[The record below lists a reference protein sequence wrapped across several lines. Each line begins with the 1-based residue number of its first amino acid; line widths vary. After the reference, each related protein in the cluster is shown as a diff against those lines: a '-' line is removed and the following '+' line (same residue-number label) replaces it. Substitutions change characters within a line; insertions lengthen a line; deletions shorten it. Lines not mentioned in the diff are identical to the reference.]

1 MAHFA
6 KIDLNNDVVDC
17 IVIHNDVATSEA
29 AGQEFIA
36 NVLKKEGTW
45 LQTSYNTE
53 ADEHKLGGTPL
64 RGNFGTKGCT
74 WDPVLEIF
82 MPPKPFPSWV
92 MSNSAS
98 KWTSPIGDRP
108 SFTAEQESQNAAG
121 THDWFYYWNEEDL
134 SWELFDT
141 LA

>member
-6 KIDLNNDVVDC
+6 KIDSNNDVVDC

-45 LQTSYNTE
+45 LQTSYNTV
-53 ADEHKLGGTPL
+53 ADVHRLGGTPL
-64 RGNFGTKGCT
+64 RGNFGTKGST

-121 THDWFYYWNEEDL
+121 THDWLYYWDEENL
-134 SWELFDT
+134 SWELFNT

>member
-6 KIDLNNDVVDC
+6 KIDSNNDVVDC

-121 THDWFYYWNEEDL
+121 THDWLYYWDEENL
-134 SWELFDT
+134 SWELFNT

>member
-6 KIDLNNDVVDC
+6 KIDSNNDVVDC
-17 IVIHNDVATSEA
+17 IVINNEVATSET

-53 ADEHKLGGTPL
+53 ADVHKLGGTPF
-64 RGNFGTKGCT
+64 RGNFGTKGST

-82 MPPKPFPSWV
+82 MREKPFPSWV

-98 KWTSPIGDRP
+98 KWTSPLGDAP
-108 SFTAEQESQNAAG
+108 ALTSEQESQNTAN
-121 THDWFYYWNEEDL
+121 THDWLYYWDEENGVWNL
-134 SWELFDT
+134 VDT

>member
-1 MAHFA
+1 
-6 KIDLNNDVVDC
+6 
-17 IVIHNDVATSEA
+17 
-29 AGQEFIA
+29 
-36 NVLKKEGTW
+36 
-45 LQTSYNTE
+45 
-53 ADEHKLGGTPL
+53 
-64 RGNFGTKGCT
+64 
-74 WDPVLEIF
+74 

>member
-6 KIDLNNDVVDC
+6 KIDSNNDVVDC
-17 IVIHNDVATSEA
+17 IVIHNDVAPSEA

-45 LQTSYNTE
+45 LQTSYNTV
-53 ADEHKLGGTPL
+53 ADVHRLGGTPL
-64 RGNFGTKGCT
+64 RGNFGTKGST

-121 THDWFYYWNEEDL
+121 THDWLYYWDEENL
-134 SWELFDT
+134 SWELFNT

>member
-45 LQTSYNTE
+45 LQTSYNTV
-53 ADEHKLGGTPL
+53 ADVHRLGGTPL
-64 RGNFGTKGCT
+64 RGNFGTKGST

-121 THDWFYYWNEEDL
+121 THDWLYYWDEENL
-134 SWELFDT
+134 SWELFNT

>member
-6 KIDLNNDVVDC
+6 KIDSNNDVVDC

-45 LQTSYNTE
+45 LQTSYNTV
-53 ADEHKLGGTPL
+53 ADVHRLGGTPL
-64 RGNFGTKGCT
+64 RGNFGTKGST

>member
-6 KIDLNNDVVDC
+6 KIDSNNDVVDC
-17 IVIHNDVATSEA
+17 IVINNEVATSET

-45 LQTSYNTE
+45 LQTSYNTV
-53 ADEHKLGGTPL
+53 ADVHRLGETPL
-64 RGNFGTKGCT
+64 RGNFGTKGST
-74 WDPVLEIF
+74 WDPILEIF
-82 MPPKPFPSWV
+82 MPEKPYPSWV

-98 KWTSPIGDRP
+98 KWTSPLGDRP
-108 SFTAEQESQNAAG
+108 ALTAEQESQNAAD
-121 THDWFYYWNEEDL
+121 THDWFYYWNEENQG
-134 SWELFDT
+134 WELFDT

>member
-17 IVIHNDVATSEA
+17 IVIHNDVAPSEA

-45 LQTSYNTE
+45 LQTSYNTV
-53 ADEHKLGGTPL
+53 ADVHRLGGTPL
-64 RGNFGTKGCT
+64 RGNFGTKGST

-121 THDWFYYWNEEDL
+121 THDWLYYWDEENL
-134 SWELFDT
+134 SWELFNT

>member
-45 LQTSYNTE
+45 LQTSYNTV
-53 ADEHKLGGTPL
+53 ADVHRLGGTPL
-64 RGNFGTKGCT
+64 RGNFGTKGST